1 MQTLFPHSSCAPNPL
16 KCGGTGGCYGSVES
30 LAYTYASL
38 FGLVTEEEYPYEN
51 YWGADNE
58 TVCTFNGTETDVS
71 VMTMGWE
78 TLPHNDML
86 AMMDHLANK
95 GPLSVGVDA
104 SNWQLYTG
112 GMFEYILL
120 VPNF

>member
-1 MQTLFPHSSCAPNPL
+1 MEP
-16 KCGGTGGCYGSVES
+16 

-38 FGLVTEEEYPYEN
+38 FGVVTEEEYPYEN

-58 TVCTFNGTETDVS
+58 TVCTFNATETDVS

-78 TLPHNDML
+78 SLPHNDML
-86 AMMDHLANK
+86 AVMEHLANK

-104 SNWQLYTG
+104 SNWQLYTR
-112 GMFEYILL
+112 GMFEYLF
-120 VPNF
+120 PNYSKF